1 MGCEGPTHFAFEL
14 NLLAQV
20 DELLC
25 PSHPLDVVI
34 AVPDQLRVEQG
45 EEREKSAVLEAVTLE
60 SPPRNLEVGCDC
72 LCFFP
77 AGWEG
82 MTAAAD

>member
-1 MGCEGPTHFAFEL
+1 MGDAEVNLWQERLGCKGPTHFAFEL

-25 PSHPLDVVI
+25 PPHPLDVVI

-45 EEREKSAVLEAVTLE
+45 EEREEHCV
-60 SPPRNLEVGCDC
+60 RGCD
-72 LCFFP
+72 LGVP
-77 AGWEG
+77 SKKSGGWL
-82 MTAAAD
+82 